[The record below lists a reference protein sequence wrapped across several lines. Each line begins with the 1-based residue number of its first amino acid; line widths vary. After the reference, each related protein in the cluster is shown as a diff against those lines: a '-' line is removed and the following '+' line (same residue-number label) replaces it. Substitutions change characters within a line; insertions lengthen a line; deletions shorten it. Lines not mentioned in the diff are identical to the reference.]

1 MSGSEALFT
10 AALGL
15 SWPWQVTDIRFEP
28 GAGEIHFDIGYQSPR
43 LSCPVC
49 GAATQVAVPWAPA
62 EPALQRWVSW
72 ARRCRLAPFK
82 RLGATVR
89 DHLPGILNSFRLGL
103 SNGTAESINAKVQA
117 AIARGRGFRT
127 HSHLMTVIYLTCGK
141 LTHLPVLS
149 YTRPISAA

>member
-1 MSGSEALFT
+1 MRWGTLKDAQSWSRAQIDDMHWLTHSNLKT
-10 AALGL
+10 ARA
-15 SWPWQVTDIRFEP
+15 W
-28 GAGEIHFDIGYQSPR
+28 R
-43 LSCPVC
+43 LKETLR
-49 GAATQVAVPWAPA
+49 AIF
-62 EPALQRWVSW
+62 EPALKRWVSW

-127 HSHLMTVIYLTCGK
+127 HSHLMAIIYLTCGK
-141 LTHLPVLS
+141 PTHLPAPP